1 MIPTSSQIG
10 ISITTK
16 NRWPDLEFTLN
27 QLKTNGLDSLETIVT
42 DDGSDTP
49 MPSHFT
55 AQFPWV
61 KFLRFDSS
69 QGLTRQRNRITQM
82 LSTPL
87 VLQLDDDSSPIV
99 GSLEAAA
106 AWLMGHP
113 NVGAL
118 ALRITFVGESLPSD
132 LAEPPPF
139 PAKFFV
145 GCAAL
150 LKRDVFLKLGGYEE
164 RLGYAAEESDF
175 CLRAFGEDYEIYA
188 YPALVVE
195 HRISKAERP
204 AGKRA
209 RQIIRNGMLIGLWY
223 YPFPLSYLRS
233 IPFGLNRI
241 LQDAH
246 LRKHWKDVLIGSVQ
260 GLLSYFSWPHKKK
273 RLSWQQYQK
282 WQASLCP

>member
-1 MIPTSSQIG
+1 MIPASSQIG
-10 ISITTK
+10 IGITTK
-16 NRWPDLEFTLN
+16 NRWSDLEFTLN
-27 QLKTNGLDSLETIVT
+27 QLKANGLDSLETIVT

-49 MPSHFT
+49 MPSHFA

-69 QGLTRQRNRITQM
+69 LGLAGRRNQITKM

-87 VLQLDDDSSPIV
+87 VLQLDDDSSPIA

-113 NVGAL
+113 KVGAL
-118 ALRITFVGESLPSD
+118 AIRIVFIEDNFSPD
-132 LAEPPPF
+132 LEERPPF

-150 LKRDVFLKLGGYEE
+150 LKRDVFLSLGGYEE
-164 RLGYAAEESDF
+164 RLGFAAEEIDF
-175 CLRAFGEDYEIYA
+175 CLRAFREGYETYA
-188 YPALVVE
+188 YPDLVIE
-195 HRISKAERP
+195 HRVSKTARP
-204 AGKRA
+204 AGKRTQ
-209 RQIIRNGMLIGLWY
+209 QIIRNGMLIGLWY

-241 LQDAH
+241 LQNPD
-246 LRKHWKDVLIGSVQ
+246 LREYWKDVLIGSVQ
-260 GLLSYFSWPHKKK
+260 GLLSYFSWPHQKK

-282 WQASLCP
+282 WEASLYP